1 MNEKKRTA
9 DQSSPLLQVRDL
21 SVSFKTV
28 VDVTHAVEN
37 ISFDIHRGE
46 TLAIVGESGSGKS
59 VSALSIIQLLPYPTA
74 YHPGGSILYEGQE
87 LVGSS
92 KEVMQTYRGNRIGM
106 IFQEPQTSLNPLHS
120 VAKQISETLILHR
133 GMSKTDARDRSL
145 ELLEMVKIKNAKQRL
160 DAYPH
165 QLSGGQR
172 QRVMIAMALA
182 NEPGLLIA
190 DEPTTALDVTI
201 QAQVLALLMDLQQ
214 KLGMSLLL
222 ISHDLNIVRKLADR
236 ICVMRRG
243 KFVETGTRSQIF
255 ESPKHEYTRM
265 LLEAEPSGSG
275 GKPAAAAQVIVELE
289 SLRVW
294 YPIRKGILRRTVDH
308 FKAVEDVNITIREGE
323 TVGVVGESGS
333 GKTSLALAMLRLIS
347 SRGSIRFFGN
357 EIQNRTTKELRDLRK
372 RMQIVFQDPYG
383 SLSPRMTV
391 AEIIAEGL
399 RVHHHE
405 ISKAERD
412 ARVVEVLKE
421 VELEV
426 DTRHRYP
433 HEFSGGQ
440 RQRIAIARAMILNP
454 KFVVLD
460 EPTSALDRS
469 VQSQII
475 DLLRNL
481 QQVHSLAYLFIS
493 HDLAVVRAMS
503 SSVVVM
509 QSGQVVEQGRTEQIY
524 NEPREPYTRALIE
537 AAMVLEPSEVIFEHT
552 D

>member
-21 SVSFKTV
+21 SVSFRTV
-28 VDVTHAVEN
+28 VDVTHAVDN

-133 GMSKTDARDRSL
+133 GMSKADARDRSL

>member
-1 MNEKKRTA
+1 MTENSTSQN
-9 DQSSPLLQVRDL
+9 QSACLVQVSNL

-28 VDVTHAVEN
+28 ASVTHAVKN
-37 ISFDIHRGE
+37 VSFDIHQGE

-74 YHPGGSILYEGQE
+74 YHPSGSIIYEGQE
-87 LVGSS
+87 LLGAERNVL
-92 KEVMQTYRGNRIGM
+92 ETYRGDKIGM
-106 IFQEPQTSLNPLHS
+106 IFQEPQTSLNPLHTIS
-120 VAKQISETLILHR
+120 KQISESLILHR

-145 ELLEMVKIKNAKQRL
+145 ELLELVKIRNARQRL

-201 QAQVLALLMDLQQ
+201 QAEILELLLDLQQ
-214 KLGMSLLL
+214 QLGMSMLL

-236 ICVMRRG
+236 ICVMRNG
-243 KFVETGTRSQIF
+243 KFVETGTKNQIF
-255 ESPKHEYTRM
+255 DSPEHDYTKM
-265 LLEAEPSGSG
+265 LLAAEPSGSG
-275 GKPAAAAQVIVELE
+275 GQPADTASVVAELD

-294 YPIRKGILRRTVDH
+294 YPIRRGVLRRVVDYV
-308 FKAVEDVNITIREGE
+308 KAVDDVNITIRAGE

-347 SRGSIRFFGN
+347 SRGSIRFLGN
-357 EIQNRTTKELRDLRK
+357 EIQGRTTKELRNLRK
-372 RMQIVFQDPYG
+372 SMQIVFQDPYS

-391 AEIIAEGL
+391 ADIIAEGL
-399 RVHHHE
+399 KVHHRE
-405 ISKAERD
+405 MTKSDRD
-412 ARVVEVLKE
+412 DRVVEVLRE
-421 VELEV
+421 VELDV

-440 RQRIAIARAMILNP
+440 RQRVAIARAMILKP
-454 KFVVLD
+454 RFVVLD

-475 DLLRNL
+475 ELLRNL
-481 QQVHSLAYLFIS
+481 QEAHALAYIFIS
-493 HDLAVVRAMS
+493 HDLSVVRAMS

-509 QSGQVVEQGRTEQIY
+509 QFGRVVEQGATEQIY
-524 NEPREPYTRALIE
+524 NNPREPYTKALIS
-537 AAMVLEPSEVIFEHT
+537 AAMDLETSAVEYEHI

>member
-1 MNEKKRTA
+1 MTLEQNSMSQVA
-9 DQSSPLLQVRDL
+9 PLLKVDAL

-28 VDVTHAVEN
+28 ADTTHAVKQV
-37 ISFDIHRGE
+37 SFRVDAGE

-59 VSALSIIQLLPYPTA
+59 VTALSIIQLLPYPTA
-74 YHPGGSILYEGQE
+74 YHPSGSIKYEGQD
-87 LVGSS
+87 LVGAPRGLL
-92 KEVMQTYRGNRIGM
+92 ETYRGNKIGM
-106 IFQEPQTSLNPLHS
+106 IFQEPQTSLNPLHTIT
-120 VAKQISETLILHR
+120 KQISETLILHR
-133 GMSKTDARDRSL
+133 GMNKADARDRSL

-201 QAQVLALLMDLQQ
+201 QAEVLKLLLDLQQ
-214 KLGMSLLL
+214 QLGMSMLL
-222 ISHDLNIVRKLADR
+222 ISHDLNIVRKLANR
-236 ICVMRRG
+236 ICVMRYG
-243 KFVETGTRSQIF
+243 KFVETGTSTEIF
-255 ESPKHEYTRM
+255 NSPQHDYTKM

-275 GKPAAAAQVIVELE
+275 GQPAESAQVVVELD

-294 YPIRKGILRRTVDH
+294 YPIRRGVLRRIVDYV
-308 FKAVEDVNITIREGE
+308 KAVDDVNVTIRAGE

-347 SRGSIRFFGN
+347 SRGSIRFLGD
-357 EIQNRTTKELRDLRK
+357 EIQGKSTNELRTLRK
-372 RMQIVFQDPYG
+372 SMQIVFQDPYS

-399 RVHHHE
+399 RVHHPE
-405 ISKAERD
+405 MTKLARD
-412 ARVVEVLKE
+412 ERVVEVLDE
-421 VELEV
+421 VEL
-426 DTRHRYP
+426 DASTRHRYP

-440 RQRIAIARAMILNP
+440 RQRIAIARAIILKP
-454 KFVVLD
+454 RLIVLD

-481 QQVHSLAYLFIS
+481 QEAHSLAYLFIS

-509 QSGQVVEQGRTEQIY
+509 QAGSVVEQGRTEQIY
-524 NEPREPYTRALIE
+524 NNPQEAYTRALID
-537 AAMVLEPSEVIFEHT
+537 AAIDLEPTDLVFEHQ

>member
-1 MNEKKRTA
+1 MNEKNRTA

-133 GMSKTDARDRSL
+133 GMSKADARDRSL

-509 QSGQVVEQGRTEQIY
+509 QSGQVVEQGLTEQIY

>member
-1 MNEKKRTA
+1 MNEKKRA
-9 DQSSPLLQVRDL
+9 DHQSSPLLQVRDL

-46 TLAIVGESGSGKS
+46 SLAIVGESGSGKS

-87 LVGSS
+87 LVGAS

-133 GMSKTDARDRSL
+133 GMSKADARDRSL

-509 QSGQVVEQGRTEQIY
+509 QSGQVVEQGLTEQIY

>member
-1 MNEKKRTA
+1 MNEEKRTD

-28 VDVTHAVEN
+28 VDVTHAVEH

-133 GMSKTDARDRSL
+133 GMSKADARDRSL

>member
-1 MNEKKRTA
+1 MNEKKRTD

-133 GMSKTDARDRSL
+133 GMSKADARDRSL

>member
-1 MNEKKRTA
+1 MNEKNRTA

-133 GMSKTDARDRSL
+133 GMSKADARDRSL

>member
-1 MNEKKRTA
+1 MNKKKRTA

-28 VDVTHAVEN
+28 VDVTHAVEH

-133 GMSKTDARDRSL
+133 GMSKADARDRSL
-145 ELLEMVKIKNAKQRL
+145 ELLEMVKIKNARQRL

-509 QSGQVVEQGRTEQIY
+509 QSGQVVEQGLTEQIY

>member
-1 MNEKKRTA
+1 MTA
-9 DQSSPLLQVRDL
+9 VKTNHNQSSPLVRVQDL
-21 SVSFKTV
+21 SVSFRTV
-28 VDVTHAVEN
+28 SDVTHAVKKV
-37 ISFDIHRGE
+37 SFDIESGQ

-59 VSALSIIQLLPYPTA
+59 VTALSIIQLLPYPTA
-74 YHPGGSILYEGQE
+74 YHPTGSIKYEGQE
-87 LVGSS
+87 LLGAPRGLL
-92 KEVMQTYRGNRIGM
+92 ETYRGNKIGM
-106 IFQEPQTSLNPLHS
+106 IFQEPQTSLNPLHTI
-120 VAKQISETLILHR
+120 AKQISETLILHR
-133 GMSKTDARDRSL
+133 GMSKADARDRSL
-145 ELLEMVKIKNAKQRL
+145 ELLEMVKIKFAKRRL

-201 QAQVLALLMDLQQ
+201 QAEVLKLLLELQQ
-214 KLGMSLLL
+214 QLGMSMLL

-236 ICVMRRG
+236 ICVMRYG
-243 KFVETGTRSQIF
+243 NFVETGTRSKIF
-255 ESPKHEYTRM
+255 SSPEHAYTRM
-265 LLEAEPSGSG
+265 LLEAEPSGRG
-275 GKPAAAAQVIVELE
+275 GQPAPSAPVVAELD

-294 YPIRKGILRRTVDH
+294 YPIRKGVLRRVVDH
-308 FKAVEDVNITIREGE
+308 FKAVEDVNITIRAGE

-347 SRGSIRFFGN
+347 SRGSIRFLGE
-357 EIQNRTTKELRDLRK
+357 EIQGRTTNELRELRK
-372 RMQIVFQDPYG
+372 SMQIVFQDPYS

-391 AEIIAEGL
+391 AEIVAEGL
-399 RVHHHE
+399 RVHYQDM
-405 ISKAERD
+405 SKQERD
-412 ARVVEVLKE
+412 ERVVEVLSE
-421 VELEV
+421 VELDV

-440 RQRIAIARAMILNP
+440 RQRIAIARAMILKP

-481 QQVHSLAYLFIS
+481 QEAYSLAYLFIS

-509 QSGQVVEQGRTEQIY
+509 QAGHVVEQGFTEHVY
-524 NEPREPYTRALIE
+524 NNPQEDYTRALIT
-537 AAMVLEPSEVIFEHT
+537 AAMDLEPSDLVFEHQ

>member
-1 MNEKKRTA
+1 MTSNSSTQN
-9 DQSSPLLQVRDL
+9 QSTCLVQVSNL

-28 VDVTHAVEN
+28 ASVTHAVKN
-37 ISFDIHRGE
+37 VSFDINQGE

-74 YHPGGSILYEGQE
+74 YHPSGSI
-87 LVGSS
+87 
-92 KEVMQTYRGNRIGM
+92 TYDGRQLLGAERNVLETIRGDKIGM
-106 IFQEPQTSLNPLHS
+106 IFQEPQTSLNPLHTIS
-120 VAKQISETLILHR
+120 KQISESLILHR
-133 GMSKTDARDRSL
+133 GMGKTDARDRSL
-145 ELLEMVKIKNAKQRL
+145 ELLEMVKIRNARQRL

-201 QAQVLALLMDLQQ
+201 QAEILELLLDLQQ
-214 KLGMSLLL
+214 QLGMSMLL

-236 ICVMRRG
+236 ICVMRNG
-243 KFVETGTRSQIF
+243 KFVETGTKNQIF
-255 ESPKHEYTRM
+255 NSPSHDYTKM
-265 LLEAEPSGSG
+265 LLAAEPSGRG
-275 GKPAAAAQVIVELE
+275 GQPAEAASVVAELD

-294 YPIRKGILRRTVDH
+294 YPIRKGVLRRVVDYV
-308 FKAVEDVNITIREGE
+308 KAVDDVNITIRAGE

-347 SRGSIRFFGN
+347 SRGSIRFLDN
-357 EIQNRTTKELRDLRK
+357 EIQGRTTKELRGLRK
-372 RMQIVFQDPYG
+372 SMQIVFQDPYS

-391 AEIIAEGL
+391 TDIIAEGL
-399 RVHHHE
+399 KVHHRE
-405 ISKAERD
+405 MTKSDRD
-412 ARVVEVLKE
+412 DRVVEVLRE
-421 VELEV
+421 VELDV

-440 RQRIAIARAMILNP
+440 RQRIAIARAMILKP
-454 KFVVLD
+454 RFVVLD

-475 DLLRNL
+475 ELLRNL
-481 QQVHSLAYLFIS
+481 QEAHALAYLFIS
-493 HDLAVVRAMS
+493 HDLSVVRAMS

-509 QSGQVVEQGRTEQIY
+509 QFGRVVEQGVTEQIY
-524 NEPREPYTRALIE
+524 NNPQEPYTKALIS
-537 AAMVLEPSEVIFEHT
+537 AAMDLETSDVEYEHI

>member
-87 LVGSS
+87 LIGSS

-133 GMSKTDARDRSL
+133 GMSKADARDRSL

>member
-1 MNEKKRTA
+1 MTEKSTSQN
-9 DQSSPLLQVRDL
+9 QSACLVQVSNL

-28 VDVTHAVEN
+28 ASVTHAVKN
-37 ISFDIHRGE
+37 VSFDIHHGE
-46 TLAIVGESGSGKS
+46 TMAIVGESGSGKS

-74 YHPGGSILYEGQE
+74 YHPSGSITYDGQE
-87 LVGSS
+87 LLGAERNVL
-92 KEVMQTYRGNRIGM
+92 ETYRGDKIGM
-106 IFQEPQTSLNPLHS
+106 IFQEPQTSLNPLHTLS
-120 VAKQISETLILHR
+120 KQISESLTLHR

-145 ELLEMVKIKNAKQRL
+145 ELLELVKIRNARQRL
-160 DAYPH
+160 DSYPH

-201 QAQVLALLMDLQQ
+201 QAEILELLLDLQQ
-214 KLGMSLLL
+214 QLGMSMLL

-236 ICVMRRG
+236 ICVMRNG
-243 KFVETGTRSQIF
+243 KFVETGTKKQIF
-255 ESPKHEYTRM
+255 DSPEHDYTKM
-265 LLEAEPSGSG
+265 LLAAEPSGSG
-275 GKPAAAAQVIVELE
+275 GQPAETASVVAELD

-294 YPIRKGILRRTVDH
+294 YPIRKGVLRKVVDYV
-308 FKAVEDVNITIREGE
+308 KAVDDVNITIRAGE

-347 SRGSIRFFGN
+347 SRGSIRFLGS
-357 EIQNRTTKELRDLRK
+357 EIQGRTTKELRDLRK
-372 RMQIVFQDPYG
+372 SMQIVFQDPYS

-391 AEIIAEGL
+391 ADIIAEGL
-399 RVHHHE
+399 KVHFREMTKSDRDDRV
-405 ISKAERD
+405 I
-412 ARVVEVLKE
+412 EVLRE
-421 VELEV
+421 VELDV

-440 RQRIAIARAMILNP
+440 RQRIAIARAMILKP
-454 KFVVLD
+454 RFVVLD

-475 DLLRNL
+475 ELLRNL
-481 QQVHSLAYLFIS
+481 QETHALAYLFIS
-493 HDLAVVRAMS
+493 HDLSVVRAMS

-509 QSGQVVEQGRTEQIY
+509 QFGRVVEQGATENIY
-524 NEPREPYTRALIE
+524 NNPQEPYTRALIS
-537 AAMVLEPSEVIFEHT
+537 AAMDLETSDVEYEHI

>member
-1 MNEKKRTA
+1 
-9 DQSSPLLQVRDL
+9 
-21 SVSFKTV
+21 
-28 VDVTHAVEN
+28 
-37 ISFDIHRGE
+37 
-46 TLAIVGESGSGKS
+46 
-59 VSALSIIQLLPYPTA
+59 
-74 YHPGGSILYEGQE
+74 
-87 LVGSS
+87 
-92 KEVMQTYRGNRIGM
+92 M

-133 GMSKTDARDRSL
+133 GMSKADARDRSL
-145 ELLEMVKIKNAKQRL
+145 ELLEMVKIKNARQRL

>member
-1 MNEKKRTA
+1 MNEKKRTV

-133 GMSKTDARDRSL
+133 GMSKADARDRSL

>member
-1 MNEKKRTA
+1 MTEKSTSQN
-9 DQSSPLLQVRDL
+9 QSACLVQVSNL

-28 VDVTHAVEN
+28 ASVTHAVKN
-37 ISFDIHRGE
+37 VSFDIHHGE
-46 TLAIVGESGSGKS
+46 TMAIVGESGSGKS

-74 YHPGGSILYEGQE
+74 YHPSGSITYDGQE
-87 LVGSS
+87 LLGAERNVL
-92 KEVMQTYRGNRIGM
+92 ETYRGDKIGM
-106 IFQEPQTSLNPLHS
+106 IFQEPQTSLNPLHTLS
-120 VAKQISETLILHR
+120 KQISESLILHR

-145 ELLEMVKIKNAKQRL
+145 ELLELVKIRNARQRL
-160 DAYPH
+160 DSYPH

-201 QAQVLALLMDLQQ
+201 QAEILELLLDLQQ
-214 KLGMSLLL
+214 QLGMSMLL

-236 ICVMRRG
+236 ICVMRNG
-243 KFVETGTRSQIF
+243 KFVETGTKKQIF
-255 ESPKHEYTRM
+255 DSPEHDYTKM
-265 LLEAEPSGSG
+265 LLAAEPSGSG
-275 GKPAAAAQVIVELE
+275 GQPAETASVVAELD

-294 YPIRKGILRRTVDH
+294 YPIRKGVLRKVVDYV
-308 FKAVEDVNITIREGE
+308 KAVDDVNITIRAGE

-347 SRGSIRFFGN
+347 SRGSIRFLGS
-357 EIQNRTTKELRDLRK
+357 EIQGRTTKELRDLRK
-372 RMQIVFQDPYG
+372 SMQIVFQDPYS

-391 AEIIAEGL
+391 ADIIAEGL
-399 RVHHHE
+399 KVHFREMTKSDRDDRV
-405 ISKAERD
+405 I
-412 ARVVEVLKE
+412 EVLRE
-421 VELEV
+421 VELDV

-440 RQRIAIARAMILNP
+440 RQRIAIARAMILKP
-454 KFVVLD
+454 RFVVLD

-475 DLLRNL
+475 ELLRNL
-481 QQVHSLAYLFIS
+481 QETHALAYLFIS
-493 HDLAVVRAMS
+493 HDLSVVRAMS

-509 QSGQVVEQGRTEQIY
+509 QFGRVVEQGATENIY
-524 NEPREPYTRALIE
+524 NNPQEPYTRALIS
-537 AAMVLEPSEVIFEHT
+537 AAMDLETSDVEYEHI